1 MDINKPKI
9 KNVSLK
15 NVDWGSPEFDKLI
28 LEAREQEQKRK
39 EYERTIKAIKTIHGD

>member
-15 NVDWGSPEFDKLI
+15 NVDWGSPESDKLI
-28 LEAREQEQKRK
+28 QEAKEQEQKKK
-39 EYERTIKAIKTIHGD
+39 EYEHTIKAIKTIQGD